1 MYLGD
6 IFHIHVHVSSI
17 WVRTVIFVGE
27 QWGATG
33 SHVTATDVP
42 RSHVT
47 GSRVTGRFL
56 NRLCIYDLAC
66 SGAVY
71 D

>member
-1 MYLGD
+1 MYIGD

-33 SHVTATDVP
+33 
-42 RSHVT
+42 
-47 GSRVTGRFL
+47 
-56 NRLCIYDLAC
+56 N
-66 SGAVY
+66 
-71 D
+71 

>member
-1 MYLGD
+1 MYIGD

-33 SHVTATDVP
+33 N
-42 RSHVT
+42 HVT
-47 GSRVTGRFL
+47 GTDSPEVT
-56 NRLCIYDLAC
+56 
-66 SGAVY
+66 
-71 D
+71 